1 MVRNALRLSRV
12 SRLAALLSTS
22 VLAEAS
28 ALAPAASPTTLLG
41 GFLGAGKTTA
51 LTHMLQNRDGLRIA
65 VLVNDVASVNVDA
78 MALRRTSIEVNDGD
92 VEMVELENGCVCC
105 GPGAG
110 QLAPAV
116 ASLAAKLNEAGEPA
130 FDHIVV
136 ELSGVADPT
145 NVQRNLNGGG
155 VLVERKVALVD
166 ANAFPVMY
174 NSVDEMG
181 DRDDLAG
188 ANAADADPCA
198 VDRRV
203 VELLLVQIE
212 TADVILVN
220 KCDLATDDELKT
232 TLAVCRALNEKATIC
247 STTFGDAKLNEL
259 LPPTTGAAA
268 AEVKAKAE
276 AEAAANAQEQC
287 DEPGCTDPSHDHS
300 HSSEHSHSAS
310 ACDEPGCTDPSHDHS
325 HGHDSACADPTCTD
339 PTHDHA
345 HSHSHDPAT
354 VPNSAESMGFTTFV
368 YTARRPFIQR
378 RLVELVRKWPLPS
391 KEVLTLDSV
400 AAPGGETATS
410 AGAADGTKDATF
422 ARVLRSKGT
431 CWLDAQHRIAAT
443 WSHAGRHFRLTP
455 GGSWWATLPDPIM
468 RACLAPDGM
477 SSESSEAYEAERTHF
492 AGFEGSTGDRRQE
505 LVFIGTELDQEAI
518 ARALD
523 GCLATD
529 EEMDE
534 YKAVW
539 SVDEERIRDS
549 FGPFRFEVGSKV
561 ECAMGANEWARGTV
575 VRQFYREPMWP
586 ADRWMPYQVELED
599 DGDLIW
605 APADSN
611 ECIRKA
617 RS

>member
-1 MVRNALRLSRV
+1 MS
-12 SRLAALLSTS
+12 
-22 VLAEAS
+22 
-28 ALAPAASPTTLLG
+28 
-41 GFLGAGKTTA
+41 
-51 LTHMLQNRDGLRIA
+51 
-65 VLVNDVASVNVDA
+65 
-78 MALRRTSIEVNDGD
+78 
-92 VEMVELENGCVCC
+92 
-105 GPGAG
+105 
-110 QLAPAV
+110 
-116 ASLAAKLNEAGEPA
+116 
-130 FDHIVV
+130 
-136 ELSGVADPT
+136 
-145 NVQRNLNGGG
+145 
-155 VLVERKVALVD
+155 
-166 ANAFPVMY
+166 
-174 NSVDEMG
+174 
-181 DRDDLAG
+181 
-188 ANAADADPCA
+188 
-198 VDRRV
+198 
-203 VELLLVQIE
+203 
-212 TADVILVN
+212 
-220 KCDLATDDELKT
+220 
-232 TLAVCRALNEKATIC
+232 
-247 STTFGDAKLNEL
+247 STT
-259 LPPTTGAAA
+259 
-268 AEVKAKAE
+268 
-276 AEAAANAQEQC
+276 
-287 DEPGCTDPSHDHS
+287 S
-300 HSSEHSHSAS
+300 
-310 ACDEPGCTDPSHDHS
+310 
-325 HGHDSACADPTCTD
+325 
-339 PTHDHA
+339 
-345 HSHSHDPAT
+345 
-354 VPNSAESMGFTTFV
+354 NSFAIHICHES
-368 YTARRPFIQR
+368 
-378 RLVELVRKWPLPS
+378 
-391 KEVLTLDSV
+391 
-400 AAPGGETATS
+400 
-410 AGAADGTKDATF
+410 
-422 ARVLRSKGT
+422 
-431 CWLDAQHRIAAT
+431 AAT